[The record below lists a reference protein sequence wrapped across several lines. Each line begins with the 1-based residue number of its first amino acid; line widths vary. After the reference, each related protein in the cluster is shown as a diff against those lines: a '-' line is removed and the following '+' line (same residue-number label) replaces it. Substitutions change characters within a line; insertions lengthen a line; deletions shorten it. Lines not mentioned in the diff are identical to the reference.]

1 MAADKPLAPVSPVL
15 DVLDTSWAPAGWT
28 DSDDY
33 YDDAPFGSVLG
44 DPLMGSMIYDV
55 SVLDATPGW
64 QEEDAGTAL
73 DPAASE
79 EERADLARA
88 QRIKEKARRRDEAHR
103 QSRRTTSSTTHRT
116 TAPSTASRTATPLP
130 APGYGSAAGQ
140 VAVPQVLPQAALPQV
155 LPQAVPPQM
164 LPQAA
169 LPQVLPQAVP
179 PQTFVPSAPRGYRAG
194 QAVPGGAQSFSWD
207 QVKPFAGWIVLLL
220 IILVVNLF

>member
-88 QRIKEKARRRDEAHR
+88 QRIKEKAHR

-130 APGYGSAAGQ
+130 ALGYGSAAGQ
-140 VAVPQVLPQAALPQV
+140 VAVPQVLPQAALSQV